1 MKIYCPHA
9 TSFDF
14 VTGWYEPLRDLE
26 FTSELTLPHESTDE
40 QFASREFLESGEC
53 DLVIAEVS
61 YPSLGLG
68 IELGWASM
76 QGVPVVAMYQSGTK
90 PSGAVYAVTDRV
102 IEYKD
107 ENDLLD
113 KVTEIYGEFKGE

>member
-1 MKIYCPHA
+1 MYCPHA

-14 VTGWYEPLRDLE
+14 VSEWYEPLRDLS
-26 FTSELTLPHESTDE
+26 FTEDLVLPHESTDE
-40 QFASREFLESGEC
+40 QFPSREFLTSGEC
-53 DLVIAEVS
+53 DLVVAEVS

-76 QGVPVVAMYQSGTK
+76 EEVPIVAMYRSGSR

-102 IEYKD
+102 IEYQD

-113 KVTEIYGEFKGE
+113 KITEIYGEFKGE